1 MTPEESFLIACVR
14 RFLGAADE
22 AGLESER
29 APVDREALVALAAKH
44 GVLPLVPGARLKEH
58 VQLNLALTGELLRLL
73 AVFEKAGI
81 GVIPLKGPILAE
93 TLYGDLGMRAFSDID
108 LLVHPNDR
116 GRACRVLAKE
126 GYRTS
131 FALHWTNSF
140 RNKEDELPFQDS
152 SGRMNMDLHWS
163 LMPSYCPQPVDAKE
177 LWERLETVNLAG
189 RAVPVLGD
197 EDLLLFL
204 CVHGAKHLWER
215 LRWICDV
222 GRLTQVRRDLDWE
235 LVLRR
240 AREQR
245 CRRFLLLGLA
255 VASEILGAEVPAE
268 FMDAISTDRVLGSRV
283 QIVRSRLFAG
293 YPSPPPGME
302 QVGFNLPLV
311 ETPAGK
317 LRYLHGMVL
326 APTEAEYAV
335 LKLPPWLH
343 WAYYPFRFLRLGW
356 KQSGQ
361 P

>member
-1 MTPEESFLIACVR
+1 MTPEASFLIACVR
-14 RFLGAADE
+14 QFLGAADDAE
-22 AGLESER
+22 VERKR
-29 APVDREALVALAAKH
+29 APVNQDALLALAAKH
-44 GVLPLVPGARLKEH
+44 GVLPLLPSARLKEH
-58 VQLNLALTGELLRLL
+58 VQLNLALTGELLKLL
-73 AVFEKAGI
+73 AVFEAARI
-81 GVIPLKGPILAE
+81 GVIPVKGPILAW
-93 TLYGDLGMRAFSDID
+93 TLYGDVGLRAFSDID
-108 LLVHPNDR
+108 LLVSAKDR
-116 GRACRVLAKE
+116 ERACRVLAKE
-126 GYRTS
+126 GYRTM

-152 SGRMNMDLHWS
+152 SGRMNIDVHWS
-163 LMPSYCPQPVDAKE
+163 LMPSYCPQPVDVKR
-177 LWERLETVNLAG
+177 LWGRLETVNLAG

-215 LRWICDV
+215 LGWICDV
-222 GRLTQVRRDLDWE
+222 GRLIQVRRDLDWE

-245 CRRFLLLGLA
+245 CTRFLLLGLA
-255 VASEILGAEVPAE
+255 VANEILGVVLPAQ
-268 FMDAISTDRVLGSRV
+268 FLDAISKDRVVGSRV

-311 ETPAGK
+311 ETLRGK

-326 APTEAEYAV
+326 APTEAEYTV

-343 WAYYPFRFLRLGW
+343 WAYYPFRLFRLGW